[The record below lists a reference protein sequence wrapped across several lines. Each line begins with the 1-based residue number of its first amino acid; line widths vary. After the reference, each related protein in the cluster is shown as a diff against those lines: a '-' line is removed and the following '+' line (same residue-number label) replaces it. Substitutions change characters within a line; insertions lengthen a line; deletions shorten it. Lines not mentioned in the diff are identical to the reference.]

1 MFKTTRTVYFEN
13 NKKKITT
20 KKYETYKRAKA
31 YAKRYS
37 KLVNGARFVE
47 VEIKFD
53 TDSFKFK
60 NVDIFVADSNGFEN
74 EHLEEIE
81 KFQKETEEQNV
92 KYTVSRFACSPEKE
106 FDTVGEARLFAEE
119 CAKNYGFVYT
129 INKVQGTTAQVRE
142 EIAPLPT
149 FFCLLNFIKRRLSRA
164 YGVPVHRFLIQQR
177 LQRARELIRTTR
189 MPIQQIAQSVGYEGM
204 SQFSAAFK
212 QAYGTTPGR
221 YRKMSETAIRR
232 PF

>member
-129 INKVQGTTAQVRE
+129 INKVQGTTAQVIE
-142 EIAPLPT
+142 EIEPQKSEKRY
-149 FFCLLNFIKRRLSRA
+149 NFYVKDYTEKRDVPIVYSDYTKKESSRKFKA
-164 YGVPVHRFLIQQR
+164 GQTKTIMYYPRPVQKN
-177 LQRARELIRTTR
+177 
-189 MPIQQIAQSVGYEGM
+189 V
-204 SQFSAAFK
+204 
-212 QAYGTTPGR
+212 
-221 YRKMSETAIRR
+221 
-232 PF
+232 

>member
-1 MFKTTRTVYFEN
+1 M
-13 NKKKITT
+13 
-20 KKYETYKRAKA
+20 
-31 YAKRYS
+31 
-37 KLVNGARFVE
+37 
-47 VEIKFD
+47 
-53 TDSFKFK
+53 
-60 NVDIFVADSNGFEN
+60 
-74 EHLEEIE
+74 
-81 KFQKETEEQNV
+81 
-92 KYTVSRFACSPEKE
+92 P
-106 FDTVGEARLFAEE
+106 
-119 CAKNYGFVYT
+119 
-129 INKVQGTTAQVRE
+129 
-142 EIAPLPT
+142 
-149 FFCLLNFIKRRLSRA
+149 